1 MQRRIGAM
9 IQAELAVQQPLG
21 KFYDLLEDEQEAR
34 LNALAEDRR
43 KSSAATAATEAPVLE
58 GTALR

>member
-1 MQRRIGAM
+1 
-9 IQAELAVQQPLG
+9 
-21 KFYDLLEDEQEAR
+21 LEDEQEAR